1 MVFMAADAR
10 DDLGCGSLD
19 FSESGLPFASLTASS
34 DEVLNL
40 TRHHENRRNLPDD
53 TLFVEVVGGN
63 HGNFGS
69 SNFTMRSS
77 ILKIQDGQATI
88 SQETQQEAAAKAIAN
103 VASRAGW
110 KPVGVVS
117 SFQFD
122 AIVLLLLLIQAKSVF
137 GSI

>member
-1 MVFMAADAR
+1 
-10 DDLGCGSLD
+10 L
-19 FSESGLPFASLTASS
+19 FASLTASS

-40 TRHHENRRNLPDD
+40 TRHHENCRNLPDD

-63 HGNFGS
+63 HGNFRS
-69 SNFTMRSS
+69 SNFMMRTS

-122 AIVLLLLLIQAKSVF
+122 AIVLLLLQIQAKNVF